1 MKEIETKRDRAEVGN
16 AGGEFANLYDA
27 KNTLRADR
35 RTLPSES
42 PSKDEPEKDES
53 ETVY

>member
-1 MKEIETKRDRAEVGN
+1 MKEIETNRDRAEVRN
-16 AGGEFANLYDA
+16 AGGKFANLHKA
-27 KNTLRADR
+27 RNTQRADR

-42 PSKDEPEKDES
+42 PSKDESEKDES